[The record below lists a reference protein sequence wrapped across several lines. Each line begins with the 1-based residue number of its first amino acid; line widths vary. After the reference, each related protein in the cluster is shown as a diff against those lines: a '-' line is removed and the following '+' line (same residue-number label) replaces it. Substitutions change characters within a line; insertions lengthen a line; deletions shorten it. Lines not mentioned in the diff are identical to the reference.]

1 MEPKSLY
8 AAQTGGVE
16 SILET
21 NRVLKNTYIL
31 LSMTLLFSA
40 ATAGIGMYV
49 GLSHGVSLMMSL
61 GALGLIWFVLPR
73 TANSTAGI
81 YTVFAITGL
90 LGAGLGP
97 ILNYYLAMSNGPS
110 IVMQAMGGTAIVF
123 FGLSGYALTTRK
135 DFSYMGG
142 FLVVG
147 LLMAIV
153 ASLVNI
159 FLGIP
164 AVSLA
169 ISSVVVLIMSGFI
182 LFHTSAIINGGERNY
197 IMATVG
203 LYLALYNL
211 FTSMLHLLAAFS
223 GED

>member
-1 MEPKSLY
+1 MEQKSLY
-8 AAQTGGVE
+8 TAQSGGVE

-21 NRVLKNTYIL
+21 NRVLKNTYML

-40 ATAGIGMYV
+40 MTAGLAMFL
-49 GLSHGVSLMMSL
+49 GLSYGVGMMMTL
-61 GALGLIWFVLPR
+61 AAVGLIWFVLPR
-73 TANSTAGI
+73 TANSTSGI
-81 YTVFAITGL
+81 YTVFAVTGL

-135 DFSYMGG
+135 DFSYMAG

-147 LLMAIV
+147 LLLAIV
-153 ASLVNI
+153 AGIVNF

-169 ISSVVVLIMSGFI
+169 LSAAIVLIMSGFI

-197 IMATVG
+197 IIATINLYMAI
-203 LYLALYNL
+203 YNL

>member
-1 MEPKSLY
+1 MM
-8 AAQTGGVE
+8 
-16 SILET
+16 
-21 NRVLKNTYIL
+21 
-31 LSMTLLFSA
+31 MTLA
-40 ATAGIGMYV
+40 AV
-49 GLSHGVSLMMSL
+49 
-61 GALGLIWFVLPR
+61 GLIWFVLPR
-73 TANSTAGI
+73 TANSTSGI
-81 YTVFAITGL
+81 YTVFAVTGL

-97 ILNYYLAMSNGPS
+97 ILNHYLAMSNGPS

-135 DFSYMGG
+135 DFSYMAG

-147 LLMAIV
+147 LLLAIV
-153 ASLVNI
+153 AGIVNI
-159 FLGIP
+159 FMGIP

-169 ISSVVVLIMSGFI
+169 LSAAIVLIMSGFI

-197 IMATVG
+197 IIATINLYMAI
-203 LYLALYNL
+203 YNL

>member
-8 AAQTGGVE
+8 SAQTGGVE

-21 NRVLKNTYIL
+21 NRVLKNTYTL

-40 ATAGIGMYV
+40 ATAGLAMYLALPYGA
-49 GLSHGVSLMMSL
+49 GLLMTL
-61 GALGLIWFVLPR
+61 LAVGLIWFVLPR
-73 TANSTAGI
+73 VANSAAGI
-81 YTVFAITGL
+81 YTVFVVTGL

-97 ILNYYLAMSNGPS
+97 ILNYYLAMSNGAS
-110 IVMQAMGGTAIVF
+110 LVMQAMGGTAIVF

-142 FLVVG
+142 FLTVG
-147 LLMAIV
+147 LLLAIV
-153 ASLVNI
+153 AGIVNI
-159 FLGIP
+159 FMGIP

-169 ISSVVVLIMSGFI
+169 ISAGVVLIMSGFI

-197 IMATVG
+197 VMATVG
-203 LYLALYNL
+203 LYLAIYNL
-211 FTSMLHLLAAFS
+211 FTSLLHLLAAFS